1 MYLQI
6 LPTARTLRAPCS
18 LRRSNALWGGFGPA
32 FCFPLV
38 VLCFCLCFCLLAL
51 GNDLWRRRMA
61 NGAVLLSEMLRLPG
75 AKEPR
80 AGSRTKKAG
89 SVWAVR
95 TVARLSVV
103 SGQPESDGPHGQI
116 SFVVSTISFHLRC

>member
-18 LRRSNALWGGFGPA
+18 LRRSNALWGVLARLSVFRWS
-32 FCFPLV
+32 CFV
-38 VLCFCLCFCLLAL
+38 FVCFCLLAL

-95 TVARLSVV
+95 TMARLSVV